1 MIERVTLKMQTYNYL
16 KERIIS
22 GEIKPGE
29 LYTEQGFAQALN
41 ISRTPVRE
49 AVLQLAHE
57 DFVTIRPN
65 KGFVVREYTPEEIEQ
80 YLQVRTA
87 IEGFCGMY
95 AADMAGSDKWEKLIK
110 ELEGYLSDEYKMT
123 TSAASPKDFM
133 ENDTK
138 FHMAIVSF
146 SGNEQMLKIMTDMR
160 SRIDRVGVK
169 SLGMDG
175 RMYNTYREHKEL
187 VKAIKGGNRAEVY
200 KAIEF
205 HFDTCRALMSGGK

>member
-1 MIERVTLKMQTYNYL
+1 MKIEKIVIVKNGYEVYVTGKKFFVYEDVLLKYELLLRKKVSESLVEEILRENRFYEMYLKGLKFLRLKMRSVYEVQEYFRKEGYGSRDIQRVIERYEN
-16 KERIIS
+16 
-22 GEIKPGE
+22 
-29 LYTEQGFAQALN
+29 
-41 ISRTPVRE
+41 
-49 AVLQLAHE
+49 
-57 DFVTIRPN
+57 
-65 KGFVVREYTPEEIEQ
+65 
-80 YLQVRTA
+80 
-87 IEGFCGMY
+87 
-95 AADMAGSDKWEKLIK
+95 
-110 ELEGYLSDEYKMT
+110 EGYLSDEYKMT

-175 RMYNTYREHKEL
+175 RMYNTYREHKEI
-187 VKAIKGGNRAEVY
+187 VKTIKEGNRAEVY